1 MPPSRVSPPYAIA
14 AVERHQSADVETGHA
29 GHERD
34 SALSAEFATAGAQ
47 VAQPQTQ
54 REEAREGRREEGPD
68 ASGPKP
74 QVSRQSRRSRK
85 PRRGDLTSTQLM
97 AEMLAAGAFLWPEG
111 DLVHYRAPR
120 GFMTDERKAAFLAHM
135 PRLLALLHREIG
147 WRTQAMWEQAC
158 QMDPLG
164 PEPFLVARQ
173 TTSVVPGLS
182 GRAAES
188 SRCLS
193 CGKPMCK
200 QGNRCELCVA
210 ATERVLAQWRAAEQE
225 TRRCR

>member
-1 MPPSRVSPPYAIA
+1 MPVSEPQAHG
-14 AVERHQSADVETGHA
+14 AVEASNTTEG
-29 GHERD
+29 
-34 SALSAEFATAGAQ
+34 
-47 VAQPQTQ
+47 
-54 REEAREGRREEGPD
+54 EAKEGRREEGPD

-74 QVSRQSRRSRK
+74 QVSRQSRRYRK
-85 PRRGDLTSTQLM
+85 PKRGDLTSTQLM

-120 GFMTDERKAAFLAHM
+120 GFMTDERKDAFVAHM

-147 WRTQAMWEQAC
+147 WRAQEMREQAS

-173 TTSVVPGLS
+173 TTSVAPGIS
-182 GRAAES
+182 GQAAES
-188 SRCLS
+188 SRCLN

-200 QGNRCELCVA
+200 LGTRCELCVA
-210 ATERVLAQWRAAEQE
+210 ATERVLADWRAAAQE
-225 TRRCR
+225 ARRCR